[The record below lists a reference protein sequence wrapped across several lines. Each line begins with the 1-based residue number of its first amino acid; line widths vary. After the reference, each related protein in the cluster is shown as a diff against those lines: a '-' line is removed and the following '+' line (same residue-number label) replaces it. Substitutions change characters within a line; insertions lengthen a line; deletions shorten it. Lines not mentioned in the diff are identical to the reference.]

1 VLCKSLQCSPGE
13 SPESNETSRV
23 CVNVL
28 ILSLG
33 LGRRACKPDTV
44 HCRVKVCKSKRIKD
58 VRTTDPMESGLA
70 VSFRYQISP
79 PSREI
84 VESSQ
89 AVARVRGRR
98 RTPRTEA
105 EATESPY
112 PSNCIATPRTAREHE
127 LVSSHARTGVKV
139 NTYSLRE
146 PQLA

>member
-89 AVARVRGRR
+89 AVARVTLRRGCAVDEEHRGPRR
-98 RTPRTEA
+98 KRRNRHIHPTVSRRPER
-105 EATESPY
+105 
-112 PSNCIATPRTAREHE
+112 RENT
-127 LVSSHARTGVKV
+127 SS
-139 NTYSLRE
+139 
-146 PQLA
+146 